1 MARRK
6 LIDYLNDPMLLHSIS
21 VEEMQAW
28 AEEVPYAGLVQRLL
42 AQKLAL
48 EGTEGVFADKARTMA
63 VISNANPDHTIKT
76 IEDFKEML
84 LSEEDTDTQGAND
97 VSSTDGPSDMSLD
110 QSGIP
115 VGHSI
120 SDEDQVLMDM
130 ELDDDTL
137 AEEASS
143 ALDEEMEA
151 EQNVDLSS
159 TAIAFDDAEESEF
172 TQWLSGL
179 KSIDTDREDDTD
191 IQLREKALAS
201 TALAELLV
209 SQGHYARAIEM
220 YKVLMLKNPQ
230 KSSFFAAQIEKVEAL

>member
-1 MARRK
+1 
-6 LIDYLNDPMLLHSIS
+6 MLLHSIS